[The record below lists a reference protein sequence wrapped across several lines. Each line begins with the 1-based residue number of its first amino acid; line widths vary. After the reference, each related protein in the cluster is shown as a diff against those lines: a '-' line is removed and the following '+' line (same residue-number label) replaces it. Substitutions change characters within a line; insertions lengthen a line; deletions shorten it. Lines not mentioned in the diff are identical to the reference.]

1 MNVTIK
7 DLPAR
12 LHRKLKAR
20 ADANKRSLNWEV
32 IDILEKAVE
41 PTPVDVEAILA
52 DIKKIHARTN
62 LPPLTEEFLRE
73 AKNQGRP

>member
-20 ADANKRSLNWEV
+20 AEVNKRSLNWEV

-41 PTPVDVEAILA
+41 SAPVDMDRLLVEIRRVRAR
-52 DIKKIHARTN
+52 IHGPA
-62 LPPLTEEFLRE
+62 LTEKLLKE